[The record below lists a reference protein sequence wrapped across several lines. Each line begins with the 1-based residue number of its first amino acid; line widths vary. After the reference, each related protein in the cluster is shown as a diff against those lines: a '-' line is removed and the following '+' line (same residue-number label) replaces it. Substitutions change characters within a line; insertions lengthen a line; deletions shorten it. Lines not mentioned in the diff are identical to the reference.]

1 MYLIRVVLVGRKT
14 KFKVTKNVGC
24 KKAFPYIYLKIIK
37 VKKNPYCGWISLGIQ
52 ILLVQWIA
60 LYPETVERL
69 YSTGFYRWWDAVIRG
84 FSAYFTFSIG
94 DVCYGILL
102 LSGIV
107 SLLRWKKTTGKEK
120 MRRLGKFLAG
130 FYFFF
135 QVSWGLNYY
144 RQPLAEK
151 WHLEPQYTAVELRE
165 FTEKL
170 VEKTNT
176 IQLLITKNPKQKVVV
191 PYSETELLSKGT
203 EGYKA
208 LAQIHPE
215 IRYGVRSVKSS
226 LWKSPLSYMGF
237 SGYLN
242 PFTHEA
248 QVNTL
253 MPKYTQSNV
262 VCHEMAHQTG
272 LASESECNFIGYL
285 AGFHH
290 PDLYFQ
296 YSACT
301 AALKYCMNALAQQD
315 PEAFD
320 RLKQKIH
327 TGVLDNFKESEQF
340 WNQYDTF
347 IDKGFHGFY
356 DRFLKINQQKDGME
370 GYSKFV
376 GLLIS
381 YKL

>member
-1 MYLIRVVLVGRKT
+1 M
-14 KFKVTKNVGC
+14 
-24 KKAFPYIYLKIIK
+24 K
-37 VKKNPYCGWISLGIQ
+37 VKKKIYGGWISLGIQ

-69 YSTGFYRWWDAVIRG
+69 YSTSFYRWWDDIIRR
-84 FSAYFTFSIG
+84 FSAFFTFSIG
-94 DVCYGILL
+94 DVFYGILIL
-102 LSGIV
+102 AGLFT
-107 SLLRWKKTTGKEK
+107 LLRWKKTSRIEK
-120 MRRLGKFLAG
+120 LGRLGNFIAG

-144 RQPLAEK
+144 RLPLAEK
-151 WHLEPQYTAVELRE
+151 WHLEPKYTAVELRE

-170 VEKTNT
+170 IETTNT
-176 IQLLITKNPKQKVVV
+176 IQLQITKNSRHKVVV
-191 PYSETELLSKGT
+191 PYSETKLLSLGN
-203 EGYKA
+203 EGYQA
-208 LAQIHPE
+208 LQQVQPE
-215 IRYGVRSVKSS
+215 IYYGSYAVKSS
-226 LWKSPLSYMGF
+226 VWKTTLSYMGF

-253 MPKYTQSNV
+253 MPKYAQCNV
-262 VCHEMAHQTG
+262 ICHEMAHQTG
-272 LASESECNFIGYL
+272 LASESECNFIGFL
-285 AGFHH
+285 AGYYH
-290 PDLYFQ
+290 PDPYFR
-296 YSACT
+296 YSATT
-301 AALKYCMNALAQQD
+301 AALRYCMNALSKQD

-320 RLKQKIH
+320 RLKLKIH
-327 TGVLDNFKESEQF
+327 AGILDNFEESEQF

-381 YKL
+381 YHTKNSLLLK

>member
-1 MYLIRVVLVGRKT
+1 MLGGKRLSRTFTI
-14 KFKVTKNVGC
+14 
-24 KKAFPYIYLKIIK
+24 KIIQ
-37 VKKNPYCGWISLGIQ
+37 VKKNPYRGWISLGIQ

-60 LYPETVERL
+60 CFPHTVERL
-69 YSTGFYRWWDAVIRG
+69 YSTGFYRWWDGIIRR
-84 FSAYFTFSIG
+84 FFAYFSFSFG
-94 DVCYGILL
+94 DVCYAILL
-102 LSGIV
+102 LSGLFT
-107 SLLRWKKTTGKEK
+107 LLRWKKTTTKEK
-120 MRRLGKFLAG
+120 MSRLGKFLAG

-135 QVSWGLNYY
+135 QLSWGLNYY
-144 RQPLAEK
+144 RQPLSVK
-151 WHLEPQYTAVELRE
+151 WHLEPKYTAVELRD

-170 VEKTNT
+170 ITKTNA
-176 IQLLITKNPKQKVVV
+176 IQLNITKNRNLKVIV
-191 PYSETELLSKGT
+191 PYSETELLSKGI
-203 EGYKA
+203 EGYRK

-215 IRYGVRSVKSS
+215 INYGVGSVKSS
-226 LWKSPLSYMGF
+226 LWKTPLSYMGF

-253 MPKYTQSNV
+253 MPKYSQSNV
-262 VCHEMAHQTG
+262 ICHEMAHQTG
-272 LASESECNFIGYL
+272 LASESECNFIGFL
-285 AGFHH
+285 AGYHH
-290 PDLYFQ
+290 PDQYFQ

-301 AALKYCMNALAQQD
+301 AALKYCMNALAKQN

-320 RLKQKIH
+320 RLKIKIH
-327 TGVLDNFKESEQF
+327 AGVLENFKESEQF

-381 YKL
+381 YETKKHFFISHPK